1 MITMTGATGALNGR
15 TVDHLLQTVGPADL
29 TLVVRDPS
37 RAGRF
42 AERGVAVRRGDYADP
57 TSLPSAFEGADRL
70 LLVSSN
76 DRGADAVALH
86 AAAVDAARIAEVGH
100 VLYTSHQG
108 AHAASPFGPARD
120 HAATEALLAASG
132 LRWTALRNGFY
143 AHSLE
148 WMLGPWRESG
158 VVAVPADGP
167 VSWTSR
173 EDAAEAAAVLLLS
186 DELPQG
192 PVTLTAADAPRFAD
206 LARWAGEAAHRDVGF
221 EVVDEDEWA
230 RRAIAAGQPEAAVP
244 FTLGF
249 FRAASGGFFAGT
261 APTLPDL
268 LGREPVTARS
278 VVESLV
284 GPPSA

>member
-1 MITMTGATGALNGR
+1 MITITGATGALNGG
-15 TVDHLLQTVGPADL
+15 TVDHLLKAVDPADL
-29 TLVVRDPS
+29 TVVVRDPA

-42 AERGVAVRRGDYADP
+42 VDRGVTVRHGDYADP

-76 DRGADAVALH
+76 DRGANAVALH
-86 AAAVDAARIAEVGH
+86 AAAVDAARIAGVGH

-120 HAATEALLAASG
+120 HAATEALLADSH

-143 AHSLE
+143 AHALE
-148 WMLGPWRESG
+148 WMLGPWRETG
-158 VVAVPADGP
+158 AVTVPAEGP

-173 EDAAEAAAVLLLS
+173 EDAAEAAAILLLC

-206 LARWAGEAAHRDVGF
+206 LARWAGEAARRDLGF

-230 RRAIAAGQPEAAVP
+230 RNAIAAGQPEGAVT

-249 FRAASGGFFAGT
+249 FRAASAGFFAGT
-261 APTLPDL
+261 APTLRDL
-268 LGREPVTARS
+268 LGREPDTARS
-278 VVESLV
+278 VVASFAAV
-284 GPPSA
+284 